1 MKRNNNQINDLFAF
15 TKQHF
20 VDYYDIQI
28 ELVDHLANDIE
39 AIWKENPTISYEKA
53 KQKAFDK
60 FGVFGF
66 QEIIEAK
73 QKAAQKRY
81 FNIFWKSFISFFKIP
96 KIVLITSAILG
107 YYYVLNHSNFSQE
120 IITWSL
126 IIIFLTGF
134 VFAIKYELKIRKKQ
148 RETGKKWLLETMSRS
163 LLLFFVSFQIIINLL
178 RVIQKQTNLW
188 ESHIFITSNLI
199 VLFAVSIYIITV
211 EIPKKTREMLAKK
224 YPNYVSFN

>member
-1 MKRNNNQINDLFAF
+1 MKLNNNQINDLFAF

-20 VDYYDIQI
+20 VDYYDIQM

-188 ESHIFITSNLI
+188 ESHIFITSSLI

>member
-1 MKRNNNQINDLFAF
+1 MKLNNNQINDLFAF

-20 VDYYDIQI
+20 VDYYDIQM

-134 VFAIKYELKIRKKQ
+134 VFAIKYELKTRKKQ

-188 ESHIFITSNLI
+188 ESHIFITSSLI